1 MVKCWVFFPI
11 LFFNISFSFCG
22 CKNQKWT
29 GGMCVR
35 FPGAAH
41 FQCAWA
47 SAYKTRVAPALPKH
61 YNKAHA
67 PGKSSSSLSGSWIA
81 CLIIE
86 VIEER
91 VHCIINSHSFVIFLC
106 CTLQFINKMRT
117 FFALFSLLLVVL
129 CVQCAPQTR
138 EGAAYTNEA
147 IRQAQQTLLI
157 PKDAQIQNVQEGIE
171 LGAYEQ
177 IPGNQRIN
185 LFDIL
190 GDTVPS
196 EVINNLQSQVDQI
209 GRN

>member
-1 MVKCWVFFPI
+1 
-11 LFFNISFSFCG
+11 
-22 CKNQKWT
+22 
-29 GGMCVR
+29 MCVR
-35 FPGAAH
+35 FPGAAR

-67 PGKSSSSLSGSWIA
+67 PGKSSSSSSSLSGSWIA

-91 VHCIINSHSFVIFLC
+91 LHCIINWHSFVIFLF

>member
-1 MVKCWVFFPI
+1 MKFFV
-11 LFFNISFSFCG
+11 LC
-22 CKNQKWT
+22 
-29 GGMCVR
+29 
-35 FPGAAH
+35 
-41 FQCAWA
+41 
-47 SAYKTRVAPALPKH
+47 
-61 YNKAHA
+61 
-67 PGKSSSSLSGSWIA
+67 SLLSV
-81 CLIIE
+81 L
-86 VIEER
+86 
-91 VHCIINSHSFVIFLC
+91 L
-106 CTLQFINKMRT
+106 
-117 FFALFSLLLVVL
+117 LLLVGSACCL
-129 CVQCAPQTR
+129 PQTR

>member
-1 MVKCWVFFPI
+1 MFSFAQ
-11 LFFNISFSFCG
+11 FNI
-22 CKNQKWT
+22 
-29 GGMCVR
+29 
-35 FPGAAH
+35 
-41 FQCAWA
+41 
-47 SAYKTRVAPALPKH
+47 
-61 YNKAHA
+61 
-67 PGKSSSSLSGSWIA
+67 
-81 CLIIE
+81 
-86 VIEER
+86 
-91 VHCIINSHSFVIFLC
+91 
-106 CTLQFINKMRT
+106 KMRI
-117 FFALFSLLLVVL
+117 FFALCSLLLAVL
-129 CVQCAPQTR
+129 CVQCKPQTR